1 MIPGVQPKLELT
13 LETEE
18 PIYTLIRKRDGLVK
32 ESARIMWVEWNKD
45 GTFKDKHNTIAVRRS
60 LVMSPFNKF
69 YTWMTTIVTEI
80 LEETDSYVR
89 FKTKNSEYELKNKK
103 YE

>member
-1 MIPGVQPKLELT
+1 MITGVQPKLELN

-18 PIYTLIRKRDGLVK
+18 PIYTLIRKRDSLVK
-32 ESARIMWVEWNKD
+32 ESPRIMWVEWNED
-45 GTFKDKHNTIAVRRS
+45 GTFEDKHTTIAVGRS

-80 LEETDSYVR
+80 LEETDSYIR
-89 FKTKNSEYELKNKK
+89 FKTENSEYELKN
-103 YE
+103 